1 MLKLRT
7 IGRKAAAA
15 AFVFAALHVVGGE
28 PIAQAD
34 DTIKHPG
41 DHPDYKIEIEPHGLF
56 AWEDFYG
63 GNGFGAGGRF
73 TIPVVRNGFI
83 PSINNSIG
91 VSFGLDFVHYSGC
104 YYKAFGTSTGCGANY
119 LFFPVAMQWNFY
131 VAERWSV
138 AGEPGLFLYTGFYD
152 DNGLGDFCN
161 NNGGCSGSP
170 TRTSVRPSLSLV
182 GRYHF
187 NEKISLTMRVG
198 YPTLSV
204 GVSFFL

>member
-1 MLKLRT
+1 MRKLRT
-7 IGRKAAAA
+7 IGSSTAAVLLAVLLSS
-15 AFVFAALHVVGGE
+15 FVGE
-28 PIAQAD
+28 PSAHAD

-41 DHPDYKIEIEPHGLF
+41 DHPDYKLELEPHGLF

-63 GNGFGAGGRF
+63 GTGFGAGGRF
-73 TIPVVRNGFI
+73 TIPVVHNGFV

-91 VSFGLDFVHYSGC
+91 ISFGLDLVHYSGC
-104 YYKAFGTSTGCGANY
+104 YYRGAFGEVGCGANY

-138 AGEPGLFLYTGFYD
+138 AGEPGLFIYHGFFDDDYCGPGISCGRPDRTGLRPMF
-152 DNGLGDFCN
+152 
-161 NNGGCSGSP
+161 
-170 TRTSVRPSLSLV
+170 SVL

-198 YPTLSV
+198 YPTFSI
-204 GVSFFL
+204 GASFFL